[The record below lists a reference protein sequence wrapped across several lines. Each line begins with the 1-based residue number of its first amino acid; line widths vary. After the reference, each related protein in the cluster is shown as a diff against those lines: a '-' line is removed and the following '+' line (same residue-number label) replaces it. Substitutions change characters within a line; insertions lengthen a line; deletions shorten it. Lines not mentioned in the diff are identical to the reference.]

1 MRMSRYRSIT
11 RRPISRR
18 RVYKKLSSESKLSSV
33 SSVQTPPCQQRQ
45 ASSAGGGTGAITEA
59 GDGTCAR
66 LNNGG
71 TLGHLEDS

>member
-11 RRPISRR
+11 RRPISR

-33 SSVQTPPCQQRQ
+33 SSVQTPPCQQQQ

-71 TLGHLEDS
+71 ALGHP